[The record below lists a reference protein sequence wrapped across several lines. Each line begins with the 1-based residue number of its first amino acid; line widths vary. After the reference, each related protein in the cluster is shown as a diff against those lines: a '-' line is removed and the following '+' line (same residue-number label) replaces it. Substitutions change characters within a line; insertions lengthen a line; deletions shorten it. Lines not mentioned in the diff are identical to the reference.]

1 MISQDAEHCRAQ
13 QPPSAPSKPLPL
25 PKEDR
30 SSGFSHHRFCLIL
43 HITYMEPYLYQVS
56 SFVLHFLL
64 NILSVMYNCS
74 SFTHCY
80 IIFWCVCNYV
90 YICEIYIYITI
101 YVSILLSIDT
111 SCI

>member
-1 MISQDAEHCRAQ
+1 MITQDVEHCRPQ
-13 QPPSAPSKPLPL
+13 RPPGAPSKPLPL

-64 NILSVMYNCS
+64 NILSAMYNCS

-80 IIFWCVCNYV
+80 IIFWCVCV
-90 YICEIYIYITI
+90 
-101 YVSILLSIDT
+101 
-111 SCI
+111 